1 MKAIKFWACF
11 EFFSILINKKSDD
24 NKSTSTSDVSTMMQ
38 MIKMKNLVDKPTE
51 EHVIPTTE
59 DLDIIVERHLGGGG
73 AGILGHCVNTLTFL
87 FLFCFVLGTHLNTIS
102 TDISVNLSSRNPDG
116 LSRAQSWIIFIV
128 AILL

>member
-1 MKAIKFWACF
+1 M
-11 EFFSILINKKSDD
+11 
-24 NKSTSTSDVSTMMQ
+24 SDVSGSTSCSDVTTRIK
-38 MIKMKNLVDKPTE
+38 MIKMKRNLMNKPTE
-51 EHVIPTTE
+51 EHIISTTE

-116 LSRAQSWIIFIV
+116 LSRAQS
-128 AILL
+128 